1 MPYRFEFDPANRIIR
16 CRLDGKVTDE
26 ELTGCYRDADRYARQ
41 TDPLVGIMDMSA
53 VSSFVVS
60 ANTISK
66 LALSTPAMPHPERLR
81 ILIAPAPEIFGI
93 ARMFEVEGQ
102 ELRPDLHVV
111 HSEKEALAILELQE
125 TRFEPI
131 QLK

>member
-1 MPYRFEFDPANRIIR
+1 
-16 CRLDGKVTDE
+16 
-26 ELTGCYRDADRYARQ
+26 
-41 TDPLVGIMDMSA
+41 
-53 VSSFVVS
+53 
-60 ANTISK
+60 
-66 LALSTPAMPHPERLR
+66 
-81 ILIAPAPEIFGI
+81 
-93 ARMFEVEGQ
+93 MFEVEGQ